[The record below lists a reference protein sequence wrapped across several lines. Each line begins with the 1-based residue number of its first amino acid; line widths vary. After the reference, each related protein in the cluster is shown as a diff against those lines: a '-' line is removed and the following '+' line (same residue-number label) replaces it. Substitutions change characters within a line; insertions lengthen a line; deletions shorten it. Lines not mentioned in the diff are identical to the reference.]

1 MRLTVYTDYTLR
13 VMMYL
18 AVKHKSGELA
28 TIDNIVDAY
37 QISRAHVAKIV
48 YDLAL
53 AEMVVTVRGRSG
65 GIRLA
70 RPPEEISIGDLV
82 RLAEKDFAVVACH
95 DQTVEVDCA
104 VFPACNLK
112 RGFHRAVDA
121 FMMELDR
128 ITLADSITSHSVAA
142 GALGIHGTSVVS
154 MPVSRRKPVESPP
167 RLPGRNPTGVSTPAK
182 KRAATRARK
191 A

>member
-1 MRLTVYTDYTLR
+1 LTVYTDYTLR

-18 AVKHKSGELA
+18 AVKHKTGELA
-28 TIDNIVDAY
+28 TIDNVVDAY
-37 QISRAHVAKIV
+37 QISRAHIAKIV

-53 AEMVVTVRGRSG
+53 AEMVITVRGRTG

-95 DQTVEVDCA
+95 DESVEVSCA

-112 RGFHRAVDA
+112 RGFRRAVDA

-128 ITLADSITSHSVAA
+128 ISLADSISSHSVAA

-154 MPVSRRKPVESPP
+154 MPVSRRKASDASPP
-167 RLPGRNPTGVSTPAK
+167 LPARASTKGPPA
-182 KRAATRARK
+182 ARK
-191 A
+191 SASTKARKT

>member
-18 AVKHKSGELA
+18 ALKHKSGDLA
-28 TIDNIVDAY
+28 TIDNIVGAY

-53 AEMVVTVRGRSG
+53 ADMVVTVRGRSG

-70 RPPEEISIGDLV
+70 RPPEETSIGDLV
-82 RLAEKDFAVVACH
+82 RLTEKDFAVVACH
-95 DQTVEVDCA
+95 DQTAELDCA

-112 RGFHRAVDA
+112 RVFVRAVDA

-128 ITLADSITSHSVAA
+128 VTLADSITSHSVAA
-142 GALGIHGTSVVS
+142 GALGMQGLSVVS
-154 MPVSRRKPVESPP
+154 MPLSRSVVADRPQPG
-167 RLPGRNPTGVSTPAK
+167 PGRTKAGATLPAK
-182 KRAATRARK
+182 K
-191 A
+191 